1 MIKPNTINVIK
12 ATVPVLQQHGEAL
25 TTLFYERMFK
35 NNPEVKP
42 FFNQAHQHS
51 GGQQRALAGAIC
63 AYAEHIDE
71 PEKLADAVELIA
83 QKHASLGIKKEHYPI
98 VGENLLAAIKTLLGD
113 AATDEIINAWAEAYS
128 NLMEIFINREQAI
141 YDHHQKSFGWQGFK
155 DFKVVKRE
163 NSSNTISSLY
173 LQAADDMPLTPHTS
187 GQYITVK
194 WPTADGVSTL
204 RNYSLS
210 NRPGSEHYRISV
222 KRELASI
229 STPSGVVSNAIHDT
243 IEEGDIIAISP
254 PCGEFTLQAF
264 DKTSTNHIVFIA
276 GGVGITPLLSML
288 HTVLDNKNAVDVT
301 LIQAVVNGD
310 SHAFEEEIRS
320 LANEHYNFTWHSRYS
335 DPNGNDR
342 NNQRFDSEGFIDDAL
357 LQDLVTSTAHTQFY
371 LCGPE
376 PMLQQCYQLLRHN
389 NVASS
394 QIHYEFFGPAG
405 SLEHETP
412 Q

>member
-1 MIKPNTINVIK
+1 MINPNTINVIK

-42 FFNQAHQHS
+42 YFNQAHQHS

-63 AYAEHIDE
+63 AYAEHIDA

-83 QKHASLGIKKEHYPI
+83 QKHASLGIQKEHYPI
-98 VGENLLAAIKTLLGD
+98 VGENLLAAIETLLGN

-128 NLMEIFINREQAI
+128 SLMEIFINREQAI

-163 NSSNTISSLY
+163 DSSNTISSFY

-222 KRELASI
+222 
-229 STPSGVVSNAIHDT
+229 SNAIHDT
-243 IEEGDIIAISP
+243 IQEGDIIAISP

-264 DKTSTNHIVFIA
+264 DNTSTNHIVFIA

-288 HTVLDNKNAVDVT
+288 HTVLDNKHAIDVT
-301 LIQAVVNGD
+301 LIQAVVNGE
-310 SHAFEEEIRS
+310 SHAFEEEIRT
-320 LANEHYNFTWHSRYS
+320 LTNEHHNFTWHSRYS
-335 DPNGNDR
+335 EPNENDR
-342 NNQRFDSEGFIDDAL
+342 NNQRFDSEGFIDNAL
-357 LQDLVTSTAHTQFY
+357 LQNLVTSTARTQFY

-376 PMLQQCYQLLRHN
+376 PMLKQCYQLLRN
-389 NVASS
+389 NKVASS

-405 SLEHETP
+405 SLEH
-412 Q
+412 